1 MSTIKSSDEHLTLNA
16 DGTSKD
22 IKLQSNASEKVI
34 VKSDGKV
41 GIGET
46 SPQGTL
52 HVKTSDSGATA
63 VAGADDLI
71 VEVADYGGIS
81 ILSENEGHIYFGDN
95 EDADVGRIEYQHS
108 ENNMVF
114 RTNASDALTIN
125 SSGYMGIGTTSPSNY
140 LHVKANPGNTW
151 IARFHNESGTNSPGI
166 IVQAQDSASP
176 NYSLLRTYTSVTGD
190 IEHNLRGDG
199 NAYCDGSWSGGGA
212 DYAEYFE
219 WSDGN
224 ASNEDRRGFS
234 VVLDG
239 DKIRPAVDGESPI
252 GVISGRPVVIG
263 DNDIDRW
270 KQKYLRDDFGAYIWE
285 SKTHTVWQEQVIDD
299 EGVESEIK
307 KEFQSDRIPANETVP
322 DNAVVKTED
331 EEGRP
336 LTRKKLNPEWN
347 EDEEYI
353 SREDRPEWDTV
364 GLMGKLRIRKGQPT
378 GSTWIKMRD
387 VSDTVEEWLIR

>member
-1 MSTIKSSDEHLTLNA
+1 MI
-16 DGTSKD
+16 GTGSP
-22 IKLQSNASEKVI
+22 SNTMQL
-34 VKSDGKV
+34 GN
-41 GIGET
+41 
-46 SPQGTL
+46 
-52 HVKTSDSGATA
+52 TA
-63 VAGADDLI
+63 VFGQDVNSSYIGVNFTGTGGNYINSSKYATLMHNDQALGVINFKVAPSGTAGA
-71 VEVADYGGIS
+71 AIS
-81 ILSENEGHIYFGDN
+81 WTT
-95 EDADVGRIEYQHS
+95 A
-108 ENNMVF
+108 M
-114 RTNASDALTIN
+114 TIN
-125 SSGYMGIGTTSPSNY
+125 NSGYMGIGTTSPSNY

-166 IVQAQDSASP
+166 IVQAQDSASL

-234 VVLDG
+234 VVLDN
-239 DKIRPAVDGESPI
+239 DKIRPAVDGELPI
-252 GVISGRPVVIG
+252 GVISSRPVIIG

-285 SKTHTVWQEQVIDD
+285 SKTHTVWQEQVIND

-322 DNAVVKTED
+322 NNAVVKTED

-336 LTRKKLNPEWN
+336 LIRRKLNPEWN

-364 GLMGKLRIRKGQPT
+364 GLMGKIRILKGQPT

-387 VSDTVEEWLIR
+387 VSDTVEEWLVR

>member
-1 MSTIKSSDEHLTLNA
+1 MAIVINGS
-16 DGTSKD
+16 GTVTGISVGGLPDD
-22 IKLQSNASEKVI
+22 IVDS
-34 VKSDGKV
+34 
-41 GIGET
+41 
-46 SPQGTL
+46 GTL
-52 HVKTSDSGATA
+52 
-63 VAGADDLI
+63 
-71 VEVADYGGIS
+71 
-81 ILSENEGHIYFGDN
+81 
-95 EDADVGRIEYQHS
+95 
-108 ENNMVF
+108 
-114 RTNASDALTIN
+114 ASDALDSAVTIN
-125 SSGYMGIGTTSPSNY
+125 DSGADVDFRVESDTLTNALFVQGSDGHVGINQSSPYGTLSVAAAEDGNNRGLDVSSAYNAMSNY
-140 LHVKANPGNTW
+140 NYNSNASLTAVSNLWYTTKSGNSDFKFL
-151 IARFHNESGTNSPGI
+151 AMASAGSADPEFHF
-166 IVQAQDSASP
+166 D
-176 NYSLLRTYTSVTGD
+176 
-190 IEHNLRGDG
+190 GDG
-199 NAYCDGSWSGGGA
+199 DGTCDGSWTGGGA

-234 VVLDG
+234 VVLD
-239 DKIRPAVDGESPI
+239 DNKIRPAVDGDSPI

-336 LTRKKLNPEWN
+336 LIRRKLNPDWVEGQ
-347 EDEEYI
+347 EYI

-364 GLMGKLRIRKGQPT
+364 GLMGKVRILKGQQVD
-378 GSTWIKMRD
+378 SRWIKMRD